1 MVGGLAR
8 ACKVQFA
15 GAGLQREM
23 QRHSRTPRIGRVESD
38 DQFLIGAGLRRA
50 RRRAG
55 LTLREVAESAGVTE
69 SFLSQVER
77 DVASPSIATLRRVA
91 VALGLSIGEI
101 LDQVGPHG
109 QLVRAADRRVVTYPG
124 LAARD
129 EFLTDGTGARLQVI
143 LSIIEPGGGTG
154 AEAYA
159 HESDEECLLVLE
171 GSLDLWV
178 GEEQYRLEVGD
189 AIRYSSRVPH
199 RNQNPGPGQARVL
212 FVLTPPSF

>member
-1 MVGGLAR
+1 VDR
-8 ACKVQFA
+8 
-15 GAGLQREM
+15 
-23 QRHSRTPRIGRVESD
+23 D
-38 DQFLIGAGLRRA
+38 DQFPIGAGLRRA

-55 LTLREVAESAGVTE
+55 MTLREVAEAAGVTE

-77 DVASPSIATLRRVA
+77 DVASPSIATLRRIA
-91 VALGLSIGEI
+91 TALGLSIGEI

-109 QLVRAADRRVVTYPG
+109 QLVRSAERRVVTYPG

-143 LSIIEPGGGTG
+143 LSVIEPGGGTG

-159 HESDEECLLVLE
+159 HESDEECLIVLE

-178 GEEQYRLEVGD
+178 GDETYHLDVGD

-212 FVLTPPSF
+212 FVLTPPSY

>member
-1 MVGGLAR
+1 MRG
-8 ACKVQFA
+8 
-15 GAGLQREM
+15 
-23 QRHSRTPRIGRVESD
+23 HSRAPRIWRVKSD

-91 VALGLSIGEI
+91 VSLGLSIGEI

-143 LSIIEPGGGTG
+143 LSVIEPGGGTG

-159 HESDEECLLVLE
+159 HESDEECLLVLD

>member
-1 MVGGLAR
+1 M
-8 ACKVQFA
+8 
-15 GAGLQREM
+15 
-23 QRHSRTPRIGRVESD
+23 ESD

-50 RRRAG
+50 RRRKG
-55 LTLREVAESAGVTE
+55 LTLREVATDAGVTE

-101 LDQVGPHG
+101 LDEAGPHG
-109 QLVRAADRRVVTYPG
+109 QLVRAAERRVVTYPG
-124 LAARD
+124 LDARD
-129 EFLTDGTGARLQVI
+129 EFLTDGGGGRLQVI
-143 LSIIEPGGGTG
+143 MSLIEPGGGTG

-159 HESDEECLLVLE
+159 HESDEECLIVLD
-171 GSLDLWV
+171 GCLDLWV
-178 GEEQYRLEVGD
+178 GEESYRLNVGD

-199 RNQNPGPGQARVL
+199 RNQNPGPEQARVL

>member
-1 MVGGLAR
+1 MR
-8 ACKVQFA
+8 AQWSYA
-15 GAGLQREM
+15 GAVLQNGVHP
-23 QRHSRTPRIGRVESD
+23 QGAARIRRVERD
-38 DQFLIGAGLRRA
+38 DQFPIGAGMRRA

-55 LTLREVAESAGVTE
+55 MTLREVAEAAGVTE

-77 DVASPSIATLRRVA
+77 DIASPSIATLRRIA
-91 VALGLSIGEI
+91 TALGLSIGEI

-109 QLVRAADRRVVTYPG
+109 QLVRAAERRIVTYPG

-129 EFLTDGTGARLQVI
+129 EFLTDGSGARLQII
-143 LSIIEPGGGTG
+143 LSVIEPGGGTG

-171 GSLDLWV
+171 GALDLWV
-178 GEEQYRLEVGD
+178 GDETYRLEVGD

-199 RNQNPGPGQARVL
+199 RNQNPGPAPARVL

>member
-1 MVGGLAR
+1 
-8 ACKVQFA
+8 VQ
-15 GAGLQREM
+15 
-23 QRHSRTPRIGRVESD
+23 SD
-38 DQFLIGAGLRRA
+38 EQFLIGGGLRQA
-50 RRRAG
+50 RRRRG
-55 LTLREVAESAGVTE
+55 MTLRALAQAAGVTE

-77 DVASPSIATLRRVA
+77 DVASPSIASLRRIA

-101 LDQVGPHG
+101 LDQAGPHG
-109 QLVRAADRRVVTYPG
+109 QLVRAVDRRVVTYPG

-129 EFLTDGTGARLQVI
+129 EFLTDGSGGRLQVI
-143 LSIIEPGGGTG
+143 LSVIEPGGGTG

-159 HESDEECLLVLE
+159 HESDEECLVVLD
-171 GSLDLWV
+171 GSVDLWV

-189 AIRYSSRVPH
+189 AIRYSSRIPH

>member
-1 MVGGLAR
+1 
-8 ACKVQFA
+8 
-15 GAGLQREM
+15 M
-23 QRHSRTPRIGRVESD
+23 QRHSPAPRIGRVEND

-55 LTLREVAESAGVTE
+55 LTLRAVAESAGVTE

-109 QLVRAADRRVVTYPG
+109 QLVRAAERRVVTYPG

>member
-1 MVGGLAR
+1 M
-8 ACKVQFA
+8 
-15 GAGLQREM
+15 
-23 QRHSRTPRIGRVESD
+23 ESD

-50 RRRAG
+50 RRRKG
-55 LTLREVAESAGVTE
+55 LTLREVATDAGVTE

-101 LDQVGPHG
+101 LDEAGPHG
-109 QLVRAADRRVVTYPG
+109 QLVRSAERRVVTYPG
-124 LAARD
+124 LDARD
-129 EFLTDGTGARLQVI
+129 EFLTDGGGGRLQVI
-143 LSIIEPGGGTG
+143 MSLIEPGGGTG

-159 HESDEECLLVLE
+159 HESDEECLIVLD

-178 GEEQYRLEVGD
+178 GEETYRLNVGD

>member
-1 MVGGLAR
+1 VN
-8 ACKVQFA
+8 
-15 GAGLQREM
+15 
-23 QRHSRTPRIGRVESD
+23 TD
-38 DQFLIGAGLRRA
+38 DQYLIGAGLRRA
-50 RRRAG
+50 RRRHG
-55 LTLREVAESAGVTE
+55 LTLREVADTAGVTE

-101 LDQVGPHG
+101 LDEAGPHG
-109 QLVRAADRRVVTYPG
+109 QLVRAGERRVVTYPG
-124 LAARD
+124 LDARD
-129 EFLTDGTGARLQVI
+129 EFLTDGVGARLQVI
-143 LSIIEPGGGTG
+143 LSVIEPGGGTG

-178 GEEQYRLEVGD
+178 GEEHYRLEVGD

-199 RNQNPGPGQARVL
+199 RNQNPGPGVARVL
-212 FVLTPPSF
+212 FILTPPSF

>member
-1 MVGGLAR
+1 
-8 ACKVQFA
+8 
-15 GAGLQREM
+15 M
-23 QRHSRTPRIGRVESD
+23 QEHSPAPRIGRVESD

-109 QLVRAADRRVVTYPG
+109 QLVRAAERRVVTYPG

-129 EFLTDGTGARLQVI
+129 EFLTDGSGARLQII

-171 GSLDLWV
+171 GALDLWV

-199 RNQNPGPGQARVL
+199 RNQNPGPDQARVL
-212 FVLTPPSF
+212 FVLTPPSY

>member
-1 MVGGLAR
+1 M
-8 ACKVQFA
+8 
-15 GAGLQREM
+15 
-23 QRHSRTPRIGRVESD
+23 ESD

-69 SFLSQVER
+69 SFLSQDER

-109 QLVRAADRRVVTYPG
+109 QLVRATERRVVTYPG

-129 EFLTDGTGARLQVI
+129 EFLTDGTGARLQII

-159 HESDEECLLVLE
+159 HESDEECLLVLD